1 MELNTLIN
9 LELQDNQ
16 VNQVYLGLQAHLYLF
31 STFYILTSCRNHC
44 RLVDMTV
51 LSKNF
56 PDMFCVTDK
65 TTRSGMRKLWFQFQ
79 RTKNKI
85 KLMGPG
91 LSWTVV
97 PQWPSIDLIR
107 KGGGRNNELAGKLY
121 SVLLLSSFGLLINNC
136 PVMVMSLL
144 WRAETYYEICTVSLL
159 SLPSLQIVVRGKG
172 VEADYEVIIV
182 DNSSEK
188 LP

>member
-1 MELNTLIN
+1 
-9 LELQDNQ
+9 
-16 VNQVYLGLQAHLYLF
+16 
-31 STFYILTSCRNHC
+31 
-44 RLVDMTV
+44 
-51 LSKNF
+51 
-56 PDMFCVTDK
+56 
-65 TTRSGMRKLWFQFQ
+65 
-79 RTKNKI
+79 
-85 KLMGPG
+85 MGPG

-97 PQWPSIDLIR
+97 PQWPTIDLIR

-188 LP
+188 LPEHSS